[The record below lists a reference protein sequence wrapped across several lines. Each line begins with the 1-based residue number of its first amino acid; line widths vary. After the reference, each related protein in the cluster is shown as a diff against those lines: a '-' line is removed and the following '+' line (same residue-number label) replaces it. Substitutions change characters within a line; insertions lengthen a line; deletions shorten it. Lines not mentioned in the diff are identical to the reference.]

1 MMPKSTYFNWSSGKD
16 SSMALFKLLMDK
28 NYKVEYLLTTISE
41 KYQRVSMH
49 GLRRDLLEAQI
60 KQIGIPFKIVELP
73 DLSSNEEYKEVM
85 RSACEFMISENLN
98 YSAFGDIFLEDL
110 RVFREEQ
117 LHKVGISALF
127 PLWKL
132 NTSDLAKTFESE
144 GFKAIV
150 VSVNA
155 QLLGEEFVGRYY
167 DSQFIADLPLNVDP
181 CGENGEF
188 HTFCFDGPIFK
199 NPVDFEIG
207 EKILKSYKHGDL
219 ETAFWYCDLLP
230 SK

>member
-1 MMPKSTYFNWSSGKD
+1 MSIPTYFNWSSGKD
-16 SSMALFKLLMDK
+16 SSMALYKLLQDK
-28 NYKVEYLLTTISE
+28 NVKLDYLLTTISE

-60 KQIGIPFKIVELP
+60 KEIGIPFKIVELP
-73 DLSSNEEYKEVM
+73 DLSSNEEYEEVM
-85 RSACEFMISENLN
+85 RAACEFMLSKHI
-98 YSAFGDIFLEDL
+98 YCAAFGDIFLEDL
-110 RVFREEQ
+110 RAFREAQ

-127 PLWKL
+127 PLWKKD
-132 NTSDLAKTFESE
+132 TKTLAKTFELD

-155 QLLGEEFVGRYY
+155 DLLGKEFVGRYF
-167 DSQFIADLPLNVDP
+167 DAQFLADLPPHVDP

-199 NPVDFEIG
+199 NPVQFEIG
-207 EKILKSYKHGDL
+207 EKVLKSYKHGKL